1 MEASRHNRSSS
12 PAVAGGRSVVA
23 PGGTLSAVGRLI
35 ERADALHLRAP
46 ELALVLGERAAALAE
61 AAGADEQW
69 IRAESLVVSAR
80 VRVGSRPSTVGRAVA
95 ALRAAEHAGYGDIA
109 ARLRIDLAV
118 CARSLGTPLTGIA
131 ALRPVLSDPAVS
143 PVHRAEALCHLVGCL
158 AQFGR
163 KTELDRVLIEA
174 DRLVQDDDSLD
185 ADTRLL
191 VRALLRNGTAAH
203 RRRHGDL
210 TAAADAARTG
220 LGLLEKM
227 DRPED
232 DGGLVRVRLVLQLV
246 STLLDRG
253 DAEMALEIAQPTL
266 AQPVRAAGVGPA
278 SWLRLAVATRIHLP
292 AGAGEAATE
301 LVREA
306 VASTERHGLHSVTA
320 RLWLELSQIEERFG
334 RAEEAIACLHRSRAA
349 EHLHSRSRRQACGLL
364 AGEFGAGTLAAV
376 DLDDVLAVAP
386 PRPVPIAVEP
396 LREDDSTTF
405 MRPAELTRHDRAR
418 PADETAYFTAEGSV
432 PEPEPASAT
441 PSWSFGRTG
450 AETEQTAIFPAIRDR
465 ADAPVSPRQAEPV
478 ARKPEQVAE
487 NPVVAKESAPR
498 PEVAPSGGKRRQED
512 ADRRAAS
519 PQQAE
524 GSGRRAAESGAG
536 RSERVGRRAAESPG
550 QPGSVERRDAVA
562 KSGGGRRRQE
572 DVDARR
578 AAEAQPAALPG
589 WVKPFRRPETAAA
602 PEPAEAARE
611 KTETRRQKP
620 APEPVAAPPV
630 AETPRVESRGAENPS
645 PETPGPGTPSLGTSA
660 AEAPVVESPVGES
673 PVAQSPVSEA
683 PVARPEPARL
693 SLAMPDLSDILP
705 ELALAPSPAEETAA
719 PLWESDEWAREE
731 RARREVQGGR
741 KTRHDSEHGSVA
753 ARSVLDRLGISG
765 GGGSGGGRRRADESG
780 SEPVSAESWP
790 HESGSPASG
799 PPVSGANES
808 GLTESGLTEPGTP
821 ESGPRAAGTPGE
833 PARTPEPAAESDP
846 PWKRESASPRRPELT
861 EEETAAEPWLPRL
874 RMPPSLDPLE
884 DFDSWTPTSQP
895 FPESYARAI
904 AEEEPPP
911 DAGLAELLARA
922 LAEHQAGTASAAA
935 LVKKLGSK
943 DEQPGHR
950 RSVNG
955 HSAGRDGRRNG
966 SVD

>member
-1 MEASRHNRSSS
+1 M
-12 PAVAGGRSVVA
+12 GGRSAVA
-23 PGGTLSAVGRLI
+23 SGGTLSAVGRLI

-80 VRVGSRPSTVGRAVA
+80 VRIGSRPSTVGRAVA

-131 ALRPVLSDPAVS
+131 ALRPVLSDPVVS

-163 KTELDRVLIEA
+163 KAELDRVLVEA
-174 DRLVQDDDSLD
+174 DRLVQHDDSLD

-220 LGLLEKM
+220 LGFLEKM

-266 AQPVRAAGVGPA
+266 AEPVRAAGVAPA

-306 VASTERHGLHSVTA
+306 VASTERHGLHAVTA

-364 AGEFGAGTLAAV
+364 AGEFGADTLAAV
-376 DLDDVLAVAP
+376 DLDDVLAAAPP

-396 LREDDSTTF
+396 LRDDDTTTF
-405 MRPAELTRHDRAR
+405 MRPAELNRENRSR
-418 PADETAYFTAEGSV
+418 PAPEPAAETAYFTVAGSV
-432 PEPEPASAT
+432 PEAPVAPPAPAEPERVT

-450 AETEQTAIFPAIRDR
+450 GEREVEQTAIIPVIRDR
-465 ADAPVSPRQAEPV
+465 PDAPVSPRRAEPV
-478 ARKPEQVAE
+478 ARKPEPVVEQRENTAVARESQPAAAVAE
-487 NPVVAKESAPR
+487 DRAP
-498 PEVAPSGGKRRQED
+498 ASGGKRRQED
-512 ADRRAAS
+512 ADRRAANGAERRPES
-519 PQQAE
+519 PQRQE
-524 GSGRRAAESGAG
+524 
-536 RSERVGRRAAESPG
+536 
-550 QPGSVERRDAVA
+550 SVERAGET
-562 KSGGGRRRQE
+562 GGGRRRRE
-572 DVDARR
+572 DVAGRR
-578 AAEAQPAALPG
+578 AAAAKPAALPG
-589 WVKPFRRPETAAA
+589 WAKPFRRPEVAAV
-602 PEPAEAARE
+602 
-611 KTETRRQKP
+611 
-620 APEPVAAPPV
+620 PEPVETPVETAAP
-630 AETPRVESRGAENPS
+630 
-645 PETPGPGTPSLGTSA
+645 
-660 AEAPVVESPVGES
+660 APAV
-673 PVAQSPVSEA
+673 EA
-683 PVARPEPARL
+683 PVAEKPAVEAPAPLPERKPEPKRL

-705 ELALAPSPAEETAA
+705 ELALAPAPADETAA

-731 RARREVQGGR
+731 RARREAQSGR

-765 GGGSGGGRRRADESG
+765 GGGSGGGGRRRADESG
-780 SEPVSAESWP
+780 PREETERTAEPVSETQ
-790 HESGSPASG
+790 PAAAA
-799 PPVSGANES
+799 PPVEA
-808 GLTESGLTEPGTP
+808 
-821 ESGPRAAGTPGE
+821 
-833 PARTPEPAAESDP
+833 DP
-846 PWKRESASPRRPELT
+846 PWKRDLAPPPRPELT
-861 EEETAAEPWLPRL
+861 EEEAAAEPWLPRL

-904 AEEEPPP
+904 AEDEPPP

-935 LVKKLGSK
+935 LVKKLGSR
-943 DEQPGHR
+943 DEHGQQRPM
-950 RSVNG
+950 NG
-955 HSAGRDGRRNG
+955 HSAGRDGKRNG